1 MIARSPS
8 QMTIQVT
15 ANAMKSVKMGEILK
29 RLPSPCTR
37 LGRRQARLLK
47 RKRGRV

>member
-15 ANAMKSVKMGEILK
+15 ANAMKSVKTGEILK
-29 RLPSPCTR
+29 HLPSCCTR
-37 LGRRQARLLK
+37 LGQRQTRLLK
-47 RKRGRV
+47 RKPGSV